1 MKTETGDIAMKLDF
15 DVEKLQQVADDFY
28 HATGVGIFVIGS
40 DFTDVKAKSTRYNPY
55 CAVVRSKEQGRVKC
69 AMSDDELIRK
79 CGRSKQPEIN
89 VCHGGLVNIAAPIMY
104 EENVVGY
111 VFFSSLRSGS
121 FENAVSEFYDST
133 ADLEQMREYYD
144 RIQPY
149 DEKRFKSIINLAVML
164 AQHIILAKMIRPSTD
179 ENLQRVKSYI
189 KYNLSSDLSIK
200 KISAGTN
207 ISKSVLYRLFAKYFG
222 CTVTEYVNQKR
233 IEEAGKLLISTG
245 YSVAEIAERV
255 GFSSAVHFRTMFKK
269 INGTTPL
276 HYRKENRMQAGE

>member
-1 MKTETGDIAMKLDF
+1 MKTIVGDFAMKLDF

-55 CAVVRSKEQGRVKC
+55 CAAVRKKDEGRERC

-111 VFFSSLRSGS
+111 VFFSSLRSGPL
-121 FENAVSEFYDST
+121 ENAVSHLGDLSI
-133 ADLEQMREYYD
+133 DLEEMKSHYEC
-144 RIQPY
+144 IQVY

-164 AQHIILAKMIRPSTD
+164 AQHIILAKMIRPSAD
-179 ENLQRVKSYI
+179 ENLQRAKSYI
-189 KYNLSSDLSIK
+189 KYNLAKDLSIK
-200 KISAGTN
+200 NISAGTN

-222 CTVTEYVNQKR
+222 CTVTEYVNRKR
-233 IEEAGKLLISTG
+233 IEEAGRLLVSTG
-245 YSVAEIAERV
+245 YSVAEIAEKV
-255 GFSSAVHFRTMFKK
+255 GFSSVVHFRTMFKK

-276 HYRKENRMQAGE
+276 HYRKEMRKVSAE